1 MSTKTL
7 MTDIELAL
15 LVDRFMRRIHAGVH
29 RKAPQFDTERVG
41 PGGGMILLTLAD
53 LGPAQMQ
60 ELARRLARDKSQMT
74 RAVRA
79 LEQKGLISRTASPE
93 DGRASVVTLTQKGRR
108 TVDTL
113 RAVLAETIDE
123 ILGPIGDDK
132 KQQLQEL
139 LRGVAP

>member
-1 MSTKTL
+1 

-15 LVDRFMRRIHAGVH
+15 LVDRFMRRIHGAVH
-29 RKAPQFDTERVG
+29 RKAPHFDTERVG

-74 RAVRA
+74 RAVRV
-79 LEQKGLISRTASPE
+79 LEEKGLISRTTSQQDA
-93 DGRASVVTLTQKGRR
+93 RASVVTLTQKGHQ

-132 KQQLQEL
+132 KQQLQDL
-139 LRGVAP
+139 LHGVAP